1 MICMLA
7 CCWCIGS
14 PREKLSLCLSLA
26 ITLSCLTFCPWPVG
40 SFLFPFLFIPFSL
53 ILSCLQSP
61 VLSSLFPF
69 YLLFLLVLSSA
80 VPRGPLEPAGGHG
93 EMERSGG
100 PHSDSGSISPTWER
114 DRRGP
119 PTGPPGHLGPP
130 GACVCVCMY
139 CMCKRNKEKDMQSI
153 SEVSLHYGKAII
165 KLVSA

>member
-7 CCWCIGS
+7 CCWCIGR

-26 ITLSCLTFCPWPVG
+26 ITLSCLIFCPWPVG

-80 VPRGPLEPAGGHG
+80 VPRGPLEPPGGHG

-130 GACVCVCMY
+130 GACVYVCVCIV
-139 CMCKRNKEKDMQSI
+139 CARETKRKTCSQSVRSACIMEKP
-153 SEVSLHYGKAII
+153 
-165 KLVSA
+165 